1 MTQPKQKLSP
11 ETKAPRDGTT
21 ARYDV
26 IVIGGGQAGLSV
38 GYYLKQK
45 NLRFVILDAHA
56 RVGDTWRSRWDSLRL
71 FSPNRLNGLDG
82 YPFPGHPDAFASK
95 DAMADYLEDYAAR
108 FALPLRHGC
117 RVERLFRRDG
127 SFVLQCGSEQFVAD
141 QVVVAMGSFQTPRIP
156 PFASG
161 LKREIKQLHASAYKN
176 PAQLAAGSV
185 MVVGAGNSG
194 AEIAM
199 DLAKTH
205 RVTLVG
211 PRVNEMPVK
220 HGSWFATRL
229 FVPFLMRVIFH
240 RLLTLRTPLGRKARP
255 AMLGEAT
262 PLIRTKTRDL
272 VNAGVRRIEAHVSGV
287 KDGLPVL
294 EDGGVVDVDN
304 VIWCNGFQAGQSF
317 IELPVFDREGSLE
330 HEGGMVRVQPGL
342 YFVGLTFL
350 YAMSSGMVH
359 GVGRDAARIVEAV
372 AERARAATSTQGGV
386 VTPARALA

>member
-1 MTQPKQKLSP
+1 MTQPKQTLSP
-11 ETKAPRDGTT
+11 EAKSPQDGIA

-38 GYYLKQK
+38 GYHLKQK

-56 RVGDTWRSRWDSLRL
+56 RTGDTWRSRWDSLRL

-82 YPFPGHPDAFASK
+82 YPFPGHPDAFPSK
-95 DAMADYLEDYAAR
+95 DEMADYLEGYAAR

-117 RVERLFRRDG
+117 RVERLFHRG
-127 SFVLQCGSEQFVAD
+127 GAFVLECGSERLLAD

-156 PFASG
+156 PFASS
-161 LKREIKQLHASAYKN
+161 LRSDIKQFHASAYKN
-176 PAQLAAGSV
+176 PAQLVPGAV

-211 PRVNEMPVK
+211 PKVKEMPVK
-220 HGSWFATRL
+220 HGSWLATRL

-240 RLLTLRTPLGRKARP
+240 RLLTLRTPVGRKARP

-272 VNAGVRRIEAHVSGV
+272 LKAGVRRVEAHLSGV
-287 KDGLPVL
+287 KNGLPVL
-294 EDGGVVDVDN
+294 EDGRVVDVDN

-317 IELPVFDREGSLE
+317 IELPVFDREGHLE
-330 HEGGMVRVQPGL
+330 HEGGVVRARPGL

-372 AERARAATSTQGGV
+372 AERARAAKSAQEGR
-386 VTPARALA
+386 VTPARVLA